1 MEGQGG
7 DAGGRVV
14 AGDFEYIFEG
24 DWEAMEGAEGLTVLG
39 KVDVAGGGEVECGG
53 EERFREAVG

>member
-7 DAGGRVV
+7 DADGGVV
-14 AGDFEYIFEG
+14 ASDFEYVFEG
-24 DWEAMEGAEGLTVLG
+24 DWEAVEGAEGLTVLSKIG
-39 KVDVAGGGEVECGG
+39 VAGGGEVECGG